1 MRYIKEIMIVA
12 VCLMVLSF
20 CVCTGFGIYF
30 MYREGVQE
38 YEDLR
43 TYVKETDEDDHTEG
57 TDGSD
62 GKQTVV
68 DFKALKKINPDIV
81 AWIRIPDTSIDYPVV
96 QGNDDSYYLTH
107 TFKKTEHVAGAI
119 FLDSDNNADFSDDK
133 NIIYGHNMKDG
144 SMFRGLRNFLGD
156 KFLKEQ
162 IKDAVERYT
171 KAQEITIIPVKP
183 LYRLYSKN
191 TRNTF
196 FTSSLEEAN
205 HYQKQGY
212 KFDYGEAHYLQGYVF
227 EKEQPNTVPIL
238 RLYKKSNSNTF
249 FTTSYQEA
257 EYYNRKGY
265 KPDHGITNYILGYV
279 YKEYMGANTTA
290 IYRMYKGSISNT
302 FMTTN
307 YNEALEYLKE
317 GYSWDKGTTNY
328 IQGYIITSDL

>member
-1 MRYIKEIMIVA
+1 MRHIKEIMIVE

-20 CVCTGFGIYF
+20 CVCTGLGIYF

-68 DFKALKKINPDIV
+68 DFKALKKMNPDIV

-144 SMFRGLRNFLGD
+144 SMFRGLRNFLD
-156 KFLKEQ
+156 DEFLKEHH
-162 IKDAVERYT
+162 ILYLYLPDEEIGRASCRER
-171 KAQEITIIPVKP
+171 V
-183 LYRLYSKN
+183 
-191 TRNTF
+191 
-196 FTSSLEEAN
+196 
-205 HYQKQGY
+205 
-212 KFDYGEAHYLQGYVF
+212 
-227 EKEQPNTVPIL
+227 
-238 RLYKKSNSNTF
+238 
-249 FTTSYQEA
+249 
-257 EYYNRKGY
+257 
-265 KPDHGITNYILGYV
+265 
-279 YKEYMGANTTA
+279 
-290 IYRMYKGSISNT
+290 
-302 FMTTN
+302 
-307 YNEALEYLKE
+307 
-317 GYSWDKGTTNY
+317 
-328 IQGYIITSDL
+328 

>member
-1 MRYIKEIMIVA
+1 MRHIKEIMIVA

-20 CVCTGFGIYF
+20 CVCTGLGIYF

-107 TFKKTEHVAGAI
+107 TFKKAEHVAGAI

-144 SMFRGLRNFLGD
+144 SMFQGLHKYEN
-156 KFLKEQ
+156 EQ
-162 IKDAVERYT
+162 YLETHNKVYCLLYT
-171 KAQEITIIPVKP
+171 SPSP
-183 LYRLYSKN
+183 R
-191 TRNTF
+191 
-196 FTSSLEEAN
+196 
-205 HYQKQGY
+205 
-212 KFDYGEAHYLQGYVF
+212 D
-227 EKEQPNTVPIL
+227 
-238 RLYKKSNSNTF
+238 
-249 FTTSYQEA
+249 
-257 EYYNRKGY
+257 
-265 KPDHGITNYILGYV
+265 
-279 YKEYMGANTTA
+279 
-290 IYRMYKGSISNT
+290 
-302 FMTTN
+302 
-307 YNEALEYLKE
+307 
-317 GYSWDKGTTNY
+317 
-328 IQGYIITSDL
+328 

>member
-1 MRYIKEIMIVA
+1 MRHIKEIMIVA

-43 TYVKETDEDDHTEG
+43 TYVKETDEDDPTEG

-133 NIIYGHNMKDG
+133 NIIMVNMKDG
-144 SMFRGLRNFLGD
+144 SMFRGLRNFLSD
-156 KFLKEQ
+156 EFLKN
-162 IKDAVERYT
+162 
-171 KAQEITIIPVKP
+171 TISSICIFRMKRGWIFVIVKCEMEM
-183 LYRLYSKN
+183 L
-191 TRNTF
+191 
-196 FTSSLEEAN
+196 FTWNAGEMAF
-205 HYQKQGY
+205 QKPSNVWS
-212 KFDYGEAHYLQGYVF
+212 YGVKGR
-227 EKEQPNTVPIL
+227 K
-238 RLYKKSNSNTF
+238 
-249 FTTSYQEA
+249 
-257 EYYNRKGY
+257 RKGS
-265 KPDHGITNYILGYV
+265 GQMELTGSRSTGSSRMILL
-279 YKEYMGANTTA
+279 
-290 IYRMYKGSISNT
+290 S
-302 FMTTN
+302 
-307 YNEALEYLKE
+307 
-317 GYSWDKGTTNY
+317 
-328 IQGYIITSDL
+328 

>member
-1 MRYIKEIMIVA
+1 MRHIKEIMIVA

-20 CVCTGFGIYF
+20 CICTGFGIYF

-144 SMFRGLRNFLGD
+144 TFYNGD
-156 KFLKEQ
+156 HLC
-162 IKDAVERYT
+162 
-171 KAQEITIIPVKP
+171 KP
-183 LYRLYSKN
+183 
-191 TRNTF
+191 
-196 FTSSLEEAN
+196 
-205 HYQKQGY
+205 
-212 KFDYGEAHYLQGYVF
+212 
-227 EKEQPNTVPIL
+227 EKEDYPGSIRT
-238 RLYKKSNSNTF
+238 
-249 FTTSYQEA
+249 
-257 EYYNRKGY
+257 
-265 KPDHGITNYILGYV
+265 ILGTG
-279 YKEYMGANTTA
+279 EQSPFYMGKQEEIGWNG
-290 IYRMYKGSISNT
+290 R
-302 FMTTN
+302 FMKNGLILPCT
-307 YNEALEYLKE
+307 
-317 GYSWDKGTTNY
+317 GR
-328 IQGYIITSDL
+328 

>member
-1 MRYIKEIMIVA
+1 MRHIKEIMIVA

-57 TDGSD
+57 TDGND

-81 AWIRIPDTSIDYPVV
+81 AWIRIPDTSVDYPVV

-144 SMFRGLRNFLGD
+144 SMFRGLRNFLD
-156 KFLKEQ
+156 DEFLKEHH
-162 IKDAVERYT
+162 ILYLYLPDEGVWIFVIVKCEYTPADGDAFLLGTQEEVPTLLLSTCGTDASKRLVVWCER
-171 KAQEITIIPVKP
+171 QEDNKEVQME
-183 LYRLYSKN
+183 YSD
-191 TRNTF
+191 
-196 FTSSLEEAN
+196 EET
-205 HYQKQGY
+205 
-212 KFDYGEAHYLQGYVF
+212 EV
-227 EKEQPNTVPIL
+227 
-238 RLYKKSNSNTF
+238 
-249 FTTSYQEA
+249 QEA
-257 EYYNRKGY
+257 TDDLAFLDGEF
-265 KPDHGITNYILGYV
+265 V
-279 YKEYMGANTTA
+279 E
-290 IYRMYKGSISNT
+290 
-302 FMTTN
+302 
-307 YNEALEYLKE
+307 NETH
-317 GYSWDKGTTNY
+317 DF
-328 IQGYIITSDL
+328 I

>member
-144 SMFRGLRNFLGD
+144 SMFQGLHKYESESYL
-156 KFLKEQ
+156 
-162 IKDAVERYT
+162 
-171 KAQEITIIPVKP
+171 QEHNKVY
-183 LYRLYSKN
+183 LYLP
-191 TRNTF
+191 
-196 FTSSLEEAN
+196 
-205 HYQKQGY
+205 
-212 KFDYGEAHYLQGYVF
+212 DGEALTYTVIKCGYVKADSDTF
-227 EKEQPNTVPIL
+227 WLGEQVETRTLLLSTCGSDSSKRLVLFCELPEKGEE
-238 RLYKKSNSNTF
+238 S
-249 FTTSYQEA
+249 E
-257 EYYNRKGY
+257 
-265 KPDHGITNYILGYV
+265 TNGEDI
-279 YKEYMGANTTA
+279 
-290 IYRMYKGSISNT
+290 SIEV
-302 FMTTN
+302 F
-307 YNEALEYLKE
+307 
-317 GYSWDKGTTNY
+317 
-328 IQGYIITSDL
+328 

>member
-1 MRYIKEIMIVA
+1 MRHIKEIMIVA

-156 KFLKEQ
+156 EFLKEHHILYLYLPDEGVWIFVIVKCEYTPADGDAFLLGTQEEVPTLLLSTCGTDASKRLVVWCERQEEKGGQ
-162 IKDAVERYT
+162 IE
-171 KAQEITIIPVKP
+171 
-183 LYRLYSKN
+183 YSD
-191 TRNTF
+191 
-196 FTSSLEEAN
+196 EEAEV
-205 HYQKQGY
+205 QGATDDLA
-212 KFDYGEAHYLQGYVF
+212 FLDGEFV
-227 EKEQPNTVPIL
+227 E
-238 RLYKKSNSNTF
+238 
-249 FTTSYQEA
+249 
-257 EYYNRKGY
+257 
-265 KPDHGITNYILGYV
+265 
-279 YKEYMGANTTA
+279 
-290 IYRMYKGSISNT
+290 
-302 FMTTN
+302 
-307 YNEALEYLKE
+307 NETH
-317 GYSWDKGTTNY
+317 DF
-328 IQGYIITSDL
+328 I

>member
-1 MRYIKEIMIVA
+1 MRHIKEIMIVA

-144 SMFRGLRNFLGD
+144 SMFQGLHKYENEQY
-156 KFLKEQ
+156 LKTHNKVYLYLPNGQ
-162 IKDAVERYT
+162 TLIYSVIKC
-171 KAQEITIIPVKP
+171 
-183 LYRLYSKN
+183 
-191 TRNTF
+191 
-196 FTSSLEEAN
+196 
-205 HYQKQGY
+205 
-212 KFDYGEAHYLQGYVF
+212 GYVKADSDTF
-227 EKEQPNTVPIL
+227 WLGEPVETRQLLLSTCGSDSSK
-238 RLYKKSNSNTF
+238 RLVLFCELPEESEESETNG
-249 FTTSYQEA
+249 E
-257 EYYNRKGY
+257 
-265 KPDHGITNYILGYV
+265 GISMEV
-279 YKEYMGANTTA
+279 
-290 IYRMYKGSISNT
+290 
-302 FMTTN
+302 F
-307 YNEALEYLKE
+307 
-317 GYSWDKGTTNY
+317 
-328 IQGYIITSDL
+328 

>member
-107 TFKKTEHVAGAI
+107 TFKKAEHVAGAI

-144 SMFRGLRNFLGD
+144 SMFQGLHKYEN
-156 KFLKEQ
+156 EQ
-162 IKDAVERYT
+162 YLETHNKVY
-171 KAQEITIIPVKP
+171 
-183 LYRLYSKN
+183 LYLPEGQTLTYSVI
-191 TRNTF
+191 RC
-196 FTSSLEEAN
+196 
-205 HYQKQGY
+205 
-212 KFDYGEAHYLQGYVF
+212 GYVNADSDTF
-227 EKEQPNTVPIL
+227 WLGEPVETRQLLLSTCGSDSSKRLVLFCELPEEQEESEVNG
-238 RLYKKSNSNTF
+238 
-249 FTTSYQEA
+249 E
-257 EYYNRKGY
+257 
-265 KPDHGITNYILGYV
+265 D
-279 YKEYMGANTTA
+279 
-290 IYRMYKGSISNT
+290 ISMEV
-302 FMTTN
+302 F
-307 YNEALEYLKE
+307 
-317 GYSWDKGTTNY
+317 
-328 IQGYIITSDL
+328 

>member
-1 MRYIKEIMIVA
+1 MRHIKEIMIVA

-68 DFKALKKINPDIV
+68 DFRALKKINPDIV

-107 TFKKTEHVAGAI
+107 TFKKAEHVAGAI

-144 SMFRGLRNFLGD
+144 SMFRGLRNFLD
-156 KFLKEQ
+156 DEFLKEHQ
-162 IKDAVERYT
+162 ILYLYLPDGLCRFGTKQEKDGAGGGVSGTVGDAVQCTVCLCGRLQHGEVCILHDLRRFYRQH
-171 KAQEITIIPVKP
+171 ARLFP
-183 LYRLYSKN
+183 L
-191 TRNTF
+191 
-196 FTSSLEEAN
+196 
-205 HYQKQGY
+205 
-212 KFDYGEAHYLQGYVF
+212 
-227 EKEQPNTVPIL
+227 QPG
-238 RLYKKSNSNTF
+238 R
-249 FTTSYQEA
+249 
-257 EYYNRKGY
+257 
-265 KPDHGITNYILGYV
+265 
-279 YKEYMGANTTA
+279 
-290 IYRMYKGSISNT
+290 
-302 FMTTN
+302 
-307 YNEALEYLKE
+307 
-317 GYSWDKGTTNY
+317 
-328 IQGYIITSDL
+328 